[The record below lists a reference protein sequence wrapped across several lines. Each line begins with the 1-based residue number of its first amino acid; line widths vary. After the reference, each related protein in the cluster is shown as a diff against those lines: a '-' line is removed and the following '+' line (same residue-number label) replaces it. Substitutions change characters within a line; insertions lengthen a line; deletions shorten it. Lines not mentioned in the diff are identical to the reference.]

1 MEILLMLAHGAITL
15 LVAALAIYFALR
27 IFGKMAKFVITLIVI
42 AVTVRFVL
50 STPELLAWL
59 KQLFQA
65 ITTLKL

>member
-1 MEILLMLAHGAITL
+1 MEFLLMLAHGAIKL

-42 AVTVRFVL
+42 AVAVWFVL